1 MGINFT
7 TMKFTIAALLIAS
20 TSAVQIQ
27 DDCGG
32 KWCNKG
38 LAYDFDEPTRN
49 AAHADKVA
57 KDHAFN
63 GATKAHDESLNRL
76 LLTPLRPPPRLP
88 MVLLVQPRLIPLLLS
103 LVLVTR
109 PQDTQELRPPR
120 TPPSPPRR
128 EPSMPILRLSIPK
141 LKRTLLRPESREI
154 LMPPPLPRPLL
165 MPSSLPTMPELHG
178 RRISSREVR
187 TRTDLRKSTRTPLPR
202 PPKLTASTT
211 REREPTADSSR
222 PLLPSEYVLFEFN
235 AKINKVKIF

>member
-1 MGINFT
+1 MGPLFSSPPPPPS
-7 TMKFTIAALLIAS
+7 KFRMT
-20 TSAVQIQ
+20 AV
-27 DDCGG
+27 
-32 KWCNKG
+32 
-38 LAYDFDEPTRN
+38 A
-49 AAHADKVA
+49 
-57 KDHAFN
+57 N
-63 GATKAHDESLNRL
+63 GATRVSLTTSMSQPETPPMPIKSPRTTLSTVPPRPMTNLPLNRL
-76 LLTPLRPPPRLP
+76 LLTPVRPPPRL
-88 MVLLVQPRLIPLLLS
+88 LLLLPRLIPLLLS

-109 PQDTQELRPPR
+109 PQHTQERRPPR

-141 LKRTLLRPESREI
+141 LKRTLLRPESKEI

-235 AKINKVKIF
+235 AKINKVK